1 MKIFG
6 FVLLLIVL
14 LLMVPV
20 IVHLDSEP
28 QLTVTVKYLWFKKG
42 ILPKGEKS
50 AEKKKGP
57 SDSKAPKKKKTR
69 EKRQL
74 SYKLEEIFE
83 LLQKLQQRTSPA
95 VRRLLH
101 RTSLAKF
108 RMRMVVVGEDAA
120 DTALKFGKV
129 NAQVFTAV
137 AFVAGLIKLKADQ
150 VEILPGFGAS
160 QSEMS
165 YSGVARLSPLA
176 LLVAGVQIGF
186 WALASALPMF
196 LRSRKNKTS
205 KKTGGDGAADPRKED
220 QNGKE
225 TSLERGA

>member
-1 MKIFG
+1 MKVFG
-6 FVLLLIVL
+6 LVLLLIIL
-14 LLMVPV
+14 FLMVPV
-20 IVHLDSEP
+20 IVHLDSAP

-42 ILPKGEKS
+42 ILPKGEKGQGKEKEP
-50 AEKKKGP
+50 AEPKT
-57 SDSKAPKKKKTR
+57 PKKKKAR
-69 EKRQL
+69 KKRQL
-74 SYKLEEIFE
+74 SYTLEELFE

-95 VRRLLH
+95 VRRLLR

-120 DTALKFGKV
+120 ETAIKFGKV

-150 VEILPGFGAS
+150 IEILPGFGAS

-176 LLVAGVQIGF
+176 LLVAGVQIAF
-186 WALASALPMF
+186 WGLASALPLF
-196 LRSRKNKTS
+196 LKSQKDKTY
-205 KKTGGDGAADPRKED
+205 KKTGGDAAEPRKED

>member
-20 IVHLDSEP
+20 IVHLDSAP

-42 ILPKGEKS
+42 ILPKSEKNT
-50 AEKKKGP
+50 EKKKES
-57 SDSKAPKKKKTR
+57 SDSKTPKKKKAR

-95 VRRLLH
+95 VRRLLR
-101 RTSLAKF
+101 RTSLGKF

-120 DTALKFGKV
+120 DTAIKFGKV

-165 YSGVARLSPLA
+165 YSGVARLSPLT